1 MRYLKSLSLSVA
13 VLAAGLWLGAPARA
27 LPLTHTDVVTPSW
40 SFTGI
45 QESTVAA
52 TPADPALLF
61 DQPLGAGDQLVFFPP
76 AFSAQASGAGGFD
89 STGSQLQLTITPNSP
104 TNAIAAVNITE
115 FGDAVMTD
123 FPPPGTAATG
133 TYANMAG
140 FLTVLEAN
148 GLPITPVVIGWT
160 GTFTPTNMLSL
171 PGNFGTTLWNGTVS
185 IDVASQVPNATKVVL
200 SYDNDLYAYSEV
212 GSSAKIQKKVVD
224 GPAVV
229 ITVIPEPGTIGMLA
243 IGLAGLGFGVRRN

>member
-27 LPLTHTDVVTPSW
+27 TLVHTDVVTPSW

-52 TPADPALLF
+52 TPVDPALLF

-76 AFSAQASGAGGFD
+76 AFSAQASGASGFD

-104 TNAIAAVNITE
+104 TNAILAVNIIE
-115 FGDAVMTD
+115 FGDAVITD

-133 TYANMAG
+133 TFASMAG

-148 GLPITPVVIGWT
+148 GLPITPVVIAWT
-160 GTFTPTNMLSL
+160 GTFTPSDLLSL
-171 PGNFGTTLWNGTVS
+171 PGNFGTTLWNGSVS

-200 SYDNDLYAYSEV
+200 SYDNDLFASSEAA

-243 IGLAGLGFGVRRN
+243 IGLAGLGFGGRRN